1 MERVMEYSHLIT
13 MAQKYSSLK
22 GKINFTL
29 IFKIL
34 TMYFAE
40 VKELDKIIHLQ
51 LMISSAVSEREVGKK
66 QMCSGVK

>member
-1 MERVMEYSHLIT
+1 MEYSHLIT
-13 MAQKYSSLK
+13 TVQKYSSLK
-22 GKINFTL
+22 GKINFPL

-40 VKELDKIIHLQ
+40 VKQLDKIIHLL

-66 QMCSGVK
+66 EMYSGVK